1 MIEYNY
7 LADWS
12 VEEDSGAWT
21 FTDLKKADELYVED
35 KKTDSLTGTKHA
47 HFWSAAKDSV
57 EFTLEQQVK
66 DLPEGKYR
74 FEISVMGGDCGETDI
89 DAWVKVNG
97 EETGRSEQ
105 ITVTGYAQWHA
116 GVVPYFEV
124 PAGAE
129 VSVGLYVRCSG
140 EGNGAWG
147 KIDDALLNS
156 VP

>member
-1 MIEYNY
+1 M
-7 LADWS
+7 
-12 VEEDSGAWT
+12 
-21 FTDLKKADELYVED
+21 
-35 KKTDSLTGTKHA
+35 
-47 HFWSAAKDSV
+47 
-57 EFTLEQQVK
+57 K

-74 FEISVMGGDCGETDI
+74 FEISAMGGDCGETDI
-89 DAWVKVNG
+89 YAWVKVNG
-97 EETGRSEQ
+97 EEAARSEQ
-105 ITVTGYAQWHA
+105 IPITGYAQWHA
-116 GVVPYFEV
+116 GVVPSFEV